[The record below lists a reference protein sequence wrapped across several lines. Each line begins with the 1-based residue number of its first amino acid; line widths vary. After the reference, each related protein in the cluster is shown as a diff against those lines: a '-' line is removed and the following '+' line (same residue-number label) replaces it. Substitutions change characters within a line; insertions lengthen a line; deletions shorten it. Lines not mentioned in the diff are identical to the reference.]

1 MGRTIRFVT
10 HSPPAPGISGDRMRV
25 YHLMRE
31 LKERGWSIRAWSLV
45 GKHEPDGFG
54 AALEAVADEVVLVPN
69 QLSQAR
75 RIARL
80 GRDTVARQA
89 FQARWFW
96 SPATARAAA
105 RWLADD
111 ASDPIVVEQ
120 LYMYPFV
127 PPSMRRRIAL
137 DTQNHETARMR
148 AIANGD
154 GGIARRSAAR
164 LQIGPVERFEADV
177 MRNVGL
183 VMAVSEAEAAAFE
196 PLAPGRV
203 RLIPN
208 GVDVVSIVPLS
219 RPTAS
224 RDLVFLGS
232 LGYGANRDAVRHF
245 SEDIAPFL
253 VGTGATMTVVG
264 GGADSTVRHAAER
277 GAIPIAVAGF
287 IPDLAPVYRGSR
299 VMVVPLRH
307 GGGTRLKI
315 LEGLAWGLPVVTTT
329 LGASGLGLVDGRQ
342 ALIADDPAAFA
353 RAVQRLLKDDELW
366 MTLSVEGRAFV
377 EERFGWHQIGDS
389 VDVAM
394 RDLADEISRHS

>member
-25 YHLMRE
+25 FHLMRE
-31 LKERGWSIRAWSLV
+31 LKERGWSIRVWSLI
-45 GKHEPDGFG
+45 GPHEPEGFG

-69 QLSQAR
+69 QLNQAR

-80 GRDTVARQA
+80 CRDTVAREA

-96 SPATARAAA
+96 SSATARAAA
-105 RWLADD
+105 RWLADG

-120 LYMYPFV
+120 LYMFPFV
-127 PPSMRRRIAL
+127 PRSMQSHIAL

-164 LQIGPVERFEADV
+164 LQIGPVERFESHV
-177 MRNVGL
+177 MGSVGL
-183 VMAVSEAEAAAFE
+183 VMAVSEAEAVAFE
-196 PLAPGRV
+196 RLAPGRV

-208 GVDVVSIVPLS
+208 GVDVLSIVPLA

-232 LGYGANRDAVRHF
+232 LGYGANRDAVRYF
-245 SEDIAPFL
+245 SQDIAPFL
-253 VGTGATMTVVG
+253 LASGASMTVVG
-264 GGADSTVRHAAER
+264 GGADSTVRHTAER
-277 GAIPIAVAGF
+277 GAIPIKVAGF
-287 IPDLAPVYRGSR
+287 VQDLAPVYRASR

-315 LEGLAWGLPVVTTT
+315 LEGLAWGLPIVTTT
-329 LGASGLGLVDGRQ
+329 LGASGLGLVDGRH

-353 RAVQRLLKDDELW
+353 RAVERLMTDDELW
-366 MTLSVEGRAFV
+366 MSLSVEGRAFV
-377 EERFGWHQIGDS
+377 EERFGWHGIGDV
-389 VDVAM
+389 VDLAM
-394 RDLADEISRHS
+394 RDLAGEISRHS